1 MNWLND
7 FFQQIKWNIE
17 NFVWDI
23 QDKIQ
28 MWKLDRELSKDII
41 PFVGE
46 EYTSELDQAEG
57 IAGAWEEKPKKK
69 KKAKKKSAKKG
80 KKSV

>member
-1 MNWLND
+1 MNFLNE
-7 FFQQIKWNIE
+7 IYWNIKFKIE
-17 NFVWDI
+17 DAFYAI
-23 QDKIQ
+23 KDKLN
-28 MWKLDRELSKDII
+28 KNSYEVE

-69 KKAKKKSAKKG
+69 KKVKKKSVKKT

>member
-7 FFQQIKWNIE
+7 FVQQIRWSVE

-28 MWKLDRELSKDII
+28 MWKLDRELNKNCV
-41 PFVGE
+41 PFASDEYNNEYSNE
-46 EYTSELDQAEG
+46 EVEV
-57 IAGAWEEKPKKK
+57 KPKK
-69 KKAKKKSAKKG
+69 KKAKKKSVKKA